1 VRALLSAND
10 RLAPVTRNV
19 AAGGFT
25 LVMEA
30 PVRLVDVEEP
40 MSMSS
45 GAGGSCSTG
54 GHFGAIGRG
63 HSVGQTSPPT
73 VSALELLVLA
83 VQ

>member
-1 VRALLSAND
+1 MCILSAND
-10 RLAPVTRNV
+10 WLVPVTRNV
-19 AAGGFT
+19 AAGGFD
-25 LVMEA
+25 LLIEA
-30 PVRLVDVEEP
+30 PLRLVDAEEP

-63 HSVGQTSPPT
+63 HSVGQTRPPT
-73 VSALELLVLA
+73 VSVLELLVLA